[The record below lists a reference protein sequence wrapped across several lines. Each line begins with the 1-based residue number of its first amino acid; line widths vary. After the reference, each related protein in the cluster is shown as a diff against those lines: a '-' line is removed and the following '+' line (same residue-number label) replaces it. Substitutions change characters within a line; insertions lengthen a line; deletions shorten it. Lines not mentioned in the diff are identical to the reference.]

1 MGLFILLSAQE
12 SHGSADR
19 RAELDSGSRSLC
31 AFVLGDSCEVGEA
44 ADSMAELL
52 KWIQKGRMKVN
63 CAEMKLR

>member
-1 MGLFILLSAQE
+1 
-12 SHGSADR
+12 
-19 RAELDSGSRSLC
+19 
-31 AFVLGDSCEVGEA
+31 VLEDSCEVGEA